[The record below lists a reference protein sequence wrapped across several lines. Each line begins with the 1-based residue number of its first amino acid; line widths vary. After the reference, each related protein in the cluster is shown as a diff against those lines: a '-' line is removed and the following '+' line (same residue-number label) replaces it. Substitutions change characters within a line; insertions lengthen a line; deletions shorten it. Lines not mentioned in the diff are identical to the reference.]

1 MDSVVYHVIK
11 SRRASHPL
19 KNAIQSQDDAT
30 VRAAGRLSG
39 HGCWGGLSLPMRKLL
54 TQLRRGDLWDSRVS
68 DAGFSSD
75 Y

>member
-11 SRRASHPL
+11 GRRASHPL
-19 KNAIQSQDDAT
+19 KNAIQSQEDAT

-39 HGCWGGLSLPMRKLL
+39 HWGGGGGLPMRKLL
-54 TQLRRGDLWDSRVS
+54 TQPRPGDLWDSRVS